1 MPLLL
6 KWKTTS
12 TDEKGDERFREMPSE
27 HDGDDWSLS
36 DLSISEP
43 DLECDD
49 ETETPVN
56 EPSSWAEVRA

>member
-1 MPLLL
+1 
-6 KWKTTS
+6 
-12 TDEKGDERFREMPSE
+12 MPSE